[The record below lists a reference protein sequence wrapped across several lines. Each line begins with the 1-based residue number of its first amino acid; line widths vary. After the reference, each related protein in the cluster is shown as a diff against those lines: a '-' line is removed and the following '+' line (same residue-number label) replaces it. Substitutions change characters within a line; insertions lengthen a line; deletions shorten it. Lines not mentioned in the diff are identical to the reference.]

1 MTHHTLRRFPLAPA
15 GGATAGL
22 LSRLD
27 SGDPVHLDELPTPC
41 LLLDLD
47 LFEANLDR
55 MSRNARRHSIGL
67 RPHAKTH
74 KCPEIAR
81 RQVEAGALGAC
92 TATIHEAEVLAAGGI
107 PGLLITSEMV
117 GRNKMERL
125 VALTRRQPDTMSVVD
140 DVAHARQLNDAAEAG
155 GVRLN
160 VLIDI
165 DPMGRRTGTTA
176 GEAAMALAEGILKL
190 SRLNLRGVHSYS
202 GASSHVVGFA
212 ERKAHSAE
220 VMGPPIETYQRMK
233 KAGMPVEI
241 LTGCSTGTYNID
253 PFLDEITEMQVGS
266 YVFMDVDYRIIGGEG
281 GEVYD
286 DFAPALTVLTTVMS
300 KRHPD
305 LATLDAG
312 MKAFATDRESVPEVK
327 GISGTRYQFGGDEH
341 GMLQLPDPSRE
352 IKLGDRL
359 EFVTP
364 HCDPTVNLYNHLLLR
379 RGEQVEGYWPVAGR
393 GHS

>member
-1 MTHHTLRRFPLAPA
+1 MTHYTLRRSPLAPA
-15 GGATAGL
+15 GGSTAGL

-27 SGDPVHLDELPTPC
+27 SSEPVHLDELPTPS

-47 LFEANLDR
+47 LFEANLDK

-92 TATIHEAEVLAAGGI
+92 AATIHEAEVLAAGGI

-140 DVAHARQLNDAAEAG
+140 DLAHARQLNHAAEAG
-155 GVRLN
+155 DVRLN
-160 VLIDI
+160 VLVDI

-176 GEAAMALAEGILKL
+176 GDRAMALAEGILKL
-190 SRLNLRGVHSYS
+190 SSLHLRGVHSYS

-212 ERKAHSAE
+212 ERKAHSEE
-220 VMGPPIETYQRMK
+220 VMAPPIETYQRMK

-241 LTGCSTGTYNID
+241 LTGASTGTYNID
-253 PFLDEITEMQVGS
+253 PFLEEITELQVGS
-266 YVFMDVDYRIIGGEG
+266 YVFMDVDYQIIGGEG
-281 GEVYD
+281 GVVYD

-300 KRHPD
+300 KLHRD

-312 MKAFATDRESVPEVK
+312 MKSFATDRESVPEVK

-341 GMLQLPDPSRE
+341 GMLQLPNPSRE

-359 EFVTP
+359 EFVVP
-364 HCDPTVNLYNHLLLR
+364 HCDPTVNLYNYLLLR

>member
-1 MTHHTLRRFPLAPA
+1 MTHHTLRRSPLAPA
-15 GGATAGL
+15 GGSTAGL

-27 SGDPVHLDELPTPC
+27 SREAVHLDELPTPC
-41 LLLDLD
+41 LLLDMD

-55 MSRNARRHSIGL
+55 MSRNASRHSIGL

-92 TATIHEAEVLAAGGI
+92 TATIHEAEVLAAGGV

-125 VALTRRQPDTMSVVD
+125 VALTRGHPDTMSVVD

-160 VLIDI
+160 VLVDI

-176 GEAAMALAEGILKL
+176 GDAAMALAEGILKL
-190 SRLNLRGVHSYS
+190 SKLNLRGVHSYS

-220 VMGPPIETYQRMK
+220 VMAPPIDTYQRMK

-266 YVFMDVDYRIIGGEG
+266 YVFMDVDYQIIGGEG

-300 KRHPD
+300 KRHRD

-341 GMLQLPDPSRE
+341 GMLQLPNPSRE

-359 EFVTP
+359 EFVVP
-364 HCDPTVNLYNHLLLR
+364 HCDPTVNLYNYLLLR

>member
-15 GGATAGL
+15 GGSTAGL
-22 LSRLD
+22 LSHLD
-27 SGDPVHLDELPTPC
+27 SGDPVHLDEIPTPS

-47 LFEANLDR
+47 LFEANLDK
-55 MSRNARRHSIGL
+55 MSGNAKRHSIGL

-140 DVAHARQLNDAAEAG
+140 DIAHARQLNDAAEAG

-160 VLIDI
+160 VLVDI

-176 GEAAMALAEGILKL
+176 GEAAMVLAEGILKL

-220 VMGPPIETYQRMK
+220 VMAPPIETYQRMK

-266 YVFMDVDYRIIGGEG
+266 YVFMDVDYQIIGGEG

-300 KRHPD
+300 KLHRD

-341 GMLQLPDPSRE
+341 GMLQLPNPSRE

-359 EFVTP
+359 EFVVP
-364 HCDPTVNLYNHLLLR
+364 HCDPTVNLYNTLLLR

>member
-1 MTHHTLRRFPLAPA
+1 MTHHTLRRSPLAPA

-27 SGDPVHLDELPTPC
+27 SGEAVHLDELPTPC

-47 LFEANLDR
+47 LFEANLDK
-55 MSRNARRHSIGL
+55 MSRNASRHSIGL

-125 VALTRRQPDTMSVVD
+125 AALTRSQPDTMSVVD
-140 DVAHARQLNDAAEAG
+140 DIAHARQLNDAAEAG
-155 GVRLN
+155 DVRLN
-160 VLIDI
+160 VLVDI

-176 GEAAMALAEGILKL
+176 GDAAMALAEGILKL
-190 SRLNLRGVHSYS
+190 SKLNLRGVHSYS

-212 ERKAHSAE
+212 ERKAHSEE
-220 VMGPPIETYQRMK
+220 VMAPPIETYQRMK

-253 PFLDEITEMQVGS
+253 PFLDEVTEMQVGS
-266 YVFMDVDYRIIGGEG
+266 YVFMDVDYQIIGGEG

-300 KRHPD
+300 KRHRD

-341 GMLQLPDPSRE
+341 GMLQLPNPSRE

-359 EFVTP
+359 EFVVP
-364 HCDPTVNLYNHLLLR
+364 HCDPTVNLYNYLLLR

>member
-15 GGATAGL
+15 GGSTAGL

-47 LFEANLDR
+47 LFEANLDK
-55 MSRNARRHSIGL
+55 MSRNAKRHSIGL

-140 DVAHARQLNDAAEAG
+140 DIGHARQLNDAAEAG

-160 VLIDI
+160 VLVDI

-176 GEAAMALAEGILKL
+176 GDAAMALAEGILKL
-190 SRLNLRGVHSYS
+190 SKLNLRGVHSYS

-212 ERKAHSAE
+212 ERKAHSQE
-220 VMGPPIETYQRMK
+220 VMAPPIETCQRMK

-241 LTGCSTGTYNID
+241 LTGASTGTYNID
-253 PFLDEITEMQVGS
+253 PFLEEVTEMQVGS

-300 KRHPD
+300 KRHRD

-341 GMLQLPDPSRE
+341 GMLQLPNPSRE

-364 HCDPTVNLYNHLLLR
+364 HCDPTVNLYNTLLLR

>member
-1 MTHHTLRRFPLAPA
+1 M
-15 GGATAGL
+15 
-22 LSRLD
+22 
-27 SGDPVHLDELPTPC
+27 SG
-41 LLLDLD
+41 
-47 LFEANLDR
+47 
-55 MSRNARRHSIGL
+55 NAKRHSIGL

-81 RQVEAGALGAC
+81 RQVAAGALGAC

-140 DVAHARQLNDAAEAG
+140 DIAHARQLNDAAEAG

-160 VLIDI
+160 VLVDI

-176 GEAAMALAEGILKL
+176 GEPAMALAEGILKL

-220 VMGPPIETYQRMK
+220 VMAPPIETYQRMK

-253 PFLDEITEMQVGS
+253 PFLEEITEMQVGS
-266 YVFMDVDYRIIGGEG
+266 YVFMDVDYQIIGGEG

-300 KRHPD
+300 KLHPD

-341 GMLQLPDPSRE
+341 GMLQLPNPSRE

-359 EFVTP
+359 EFVVP
-364 HCDPTVNLYNHLLLR
+364 HCDPTVNLYNTLLLR

>member
-15 GGATAGL
+15 GGSTAGL
-22 LSRLD
+22 LNRLD
-27 SGDPVHLDELPTPC
+27 SGEPVHLDELPTPS
-41 LLLDLD
+41 LLLDMD
-47 LFEANLDR
+47 LFEANLDK
-55 MSRNARRHSIGL
+55 MSRNAKRHSIGL

-92 TATIHEAEVLAAGGI
+92 TATIHEAETLAAAGI

-125 VALTRRQPDTMSVVD
+125 VALTRRQPDTLSVVD
-140 DVAHARQLNDAAEAG
+140 DLGHARQLNDAAEAG
-155 GVRLN
+155 DVRLN
-160 VLIDI
+160 VLVDI

-176 GEAAMALAEGILKL
+176 GAAAMALAEGILKL
-190 SRLNLRGVHSYS
+190 SKLNLRGVHSYS

-220 VMGPPIETYQRMK
+220 VMAPPIETYQRMK

-241 LTGCSTGTYNID
+241 LTGASTGTYNID

-300 KRHPD
+300 KRHRD

-341 GMLQLPDPSRE
+341 GMLQLPNPSRE

-359 EFVTP
+359 EFVVP
-364 HCDPTVNLYNHLLLR
+364 HCDPTVNLYNFLLLR

>member
-1 MTHHTLRRFPLAPA
+1 MTHHTLRRSPLAPA

-27 SGDPVHLDELPTPC
+27 SGDPVHLDELPTPS

-47 LFEANLDR
+47 LFEANLDK
-55 MSRNARRHSIGL
+55 MSRNASRHSIGL

-125 VALTRRQPDTMSVVD
+125 VALTRSQPDTMSVVD
-140 DVAHARQLNDAAEAG
+140 DIEHARQLNDAAEAG
-155 GVRLN
+155 DVRLN
-160 VLIDI
+160 VLVDI

-176 GEAAMALAEGILKL
+176 GDAAMALAEGILKL
-190 SRLNLRGVHSYS
+190 SKLNLRGVHSYS

-212 ERKAHSAE
+212 ERKAHSEE
-220 VMGPPIETYQRMK
+220 VMAPPIETYQRMK

-241 LTGCSTGTYNID
+241 LTGASTGTYNID
-253 PFLDEITEMQVGS
+253 PFLEEVTEMQVGS
-266 YVFMDVDYRIIGGEG
+266 YVFMDVDYQIIGGES

-300 KRHPD
+300 KRHRD

-312 MKAFATDRESVPEVK
+312 MKAFATDRQSVPEVK
-327 GISGTRYQFGGDEH
+327 GISGTQYQFGGDEH
-341 GMLQLPDPSRE
+341 GMLQLPNPSRE

-359 EFVTP
+359 EFVVP
-364 HCDPTVNLYNHLLLR
+364 HCDPTVNLYNYLLLR

>member
-47 LFEANLDR
+47 LFEANLDK
-55 MSRNARRHSIGL
+55 MSRNAKRHSIGL

-140 DVAHARQLNDAAEAG
+140 DIGHARQLNDAAEAG

-160 VLIDI
+160 VLVDI

-176 GEAAMALAEGILKL
+176 GDAAMALAEGILKL
-190 SRLNLRGVHSYS
+190 SKLNLRGVHSYS

-212 ERKAHSAE
+212 ERKAHSQE
-220 VMGPPIETYQRMK
+220 VMAPPIETCQRMK

-241 LTGCSTGTYNID
+241 LTGASTGTYNID

-300 KRHPD
+300 KRHRD

-341 GMLQLPDPSRE
+341 GMLQLPNPSRE

-364 HCDPTVNLYNHLLLR
+364 HCDPTVNLYNTLLLR

>member
-1 MTHHTLRRFPLAPA
+1 MTHHTLRRSPLAPA

-47 LFEANLDR
+47 LFEANLDK
-55 MSRNARRHSIGL
+55 MSRNAKRHSIGL

-117 GRNKMERL
+117 GRNKVERL
-125 VALTRRQPDTMSVVD
+125 VALTRRKPDTMSVVD

-190 SRLNLRGVHSYS
+190 SKLNLRGVHSYS

-220 VMGPPIETYQRMK
+220 VMAPPIETYQRMK
-233 KAGMPVEI
+233 RAGMPVEI
-241 LTGCSTGTYNID
+241 LTGSSTGTYNID
-253 PFLDEITEMQVGS
+253 PSLDEITEMQVGS
-266 YVFMDVDYRIIGGEG
+266 YVFMDVDYRIIGGER

-300 KRHPD
+300 KRHRD

-341 GMLQLPDPSRE
+341 GMLQLPNPSRE

>member
-1 MTHHTLRRFPLAPA
+1 MTHHTLRRSPLAPA

-47 LFEANLDR
+47 LFEANLDK
-55 MSRNARRHSIGL
+55 MSRNAKRHSIGL

-140 DVAHARQLNDAAEAG
+140 DIGHARQLNDAAEAG

-160 VLIDI
+160 VLVDI

-176 GEAAMALAEGILKL
+176 GDAAMALAEGILKL
-190 SRLNLRGVHSYS
+190 SKLNLRGVHSYS

-212 ERKAHSAE
+212 ERKAHSQE
-220 VMGPPIETYQRMK
+220 VMAPPIETCQRMK

-241 LTGCSTGTYNID
+241 LTGASTGTYNID

-300 KRHPD
+300 KRHRD

-312 MKAFATDRESVPEVK
+312 MKAFATDRESVPEAK

-341 GMLQLPDPSRE
+341 GMLQLPNPSRE

-359 EFVTP
+359 EFVVP
-364 HCDPTVNLYNHLLLR
+364 HCDPTVNLYNYLLLR

>member
-1 MTHHTLRRFPLAPA
+1 MIHHTLRRSPLAPA
-15 GGATAGL
+15 VGSTAGL

-27 SGDPVHLDELPTPC
+27 SGNPVHLDELPTPC

-47 LFEANLDR
+47 LFEANLDK
-55 MSRNARRHSIGL
+55 MSRNASRHSIGL

-117 GRNKMERL
+117 GRNKMQRL
-125 VALTRRQPDTMSVVD
+125 VALTRSQPDTMSVVD
-140 DVAHARQLNDAAEAG
+140 DIVHARQLDDAAEAG
-155 GVRLN
+155 DVRLN
-160 VLIDI
+160 VLVDI

-176 GEAAMALAEGILKL
+176 GDAAMALAEGILKL

-202 GASSHVVGFA
+202 GASSHVVGYA
-212 ERKAHSAE
+212 ERKAHSEE
-220 VMGPPIETYQRMK
+220 VMAPPIETYQRMK

-241 LTGCSTGTYNID
+241 LTGSSTGTYNID
-253 PFLDEITEMQVGS
+253 PFLEEITEMQVGS
-266 YVFMDVDYRIIGGEG
+266 YVFMDVDYQIIGGEG

-300 KRHPD
+300 KRHRD

-327 GISGTRYQFGGDEH
+327 GISGTQYQFGGDEH
-341 GMLQLPDPSRE
+341 GMLQLPNPSRE

-359 EFVTP
+359 EFVVP
-364 HCDPTVNLYNHLLLR
+364 HCDPTVNLYNYLVLR
-379 RGEQVEGYWPVAGR
+379 RGERVEGYWPVAGR

>member
-1 MTHHTLRRFPLAPA
+1 MTHHTLRRSPLAPA
-15 GGATAGL
+15 GGSTAGL

-27 SGDPVHLDELPTPC
+27 SDDPVHLDELPTPC
-41 LLLDLD
+41 LLLDMD
-47 LFEANLDR
+47 LFEANLDK
-55 MSRNARRHSIGL
+55 MSRNASRHSIGL

-125 VALTRRQPDTMSVVD
+125 VALTRSQPDTMSVVD
-140 DVAHARQLNDAAEAG
+140 DIAHARQLNDAAEAG
-155 GVRLN
+155 NVRLN
-160 VLIDI
+160 VLVDI

-176 GEAAMALAEGILKL
+176 GDPAMALAEGILKL

-212 ERKAHSAE
+212 ERKAHSEE
-220 VMGPPIETYQRMK
+220 VMAPPIETYQRMK

-241 LTGCSTGTYNID
+241 LTGSSTGTYNID
-253 PFLDEITEMQVGS
+253 PLLEEITEMQVGS
-266 YVFMDVDYRIIGGEG
+266 YVFMDVDYQIIGGQS
-281 GEVYD
+281 GEVYE

-300 KRHPD
+300 KRHRD

-327 GISGTRYQFGGDEH
+327 GISGTQYQFGGDEH
-341 GMLQLPDPSRE
+341 GMLQLPNPSRE

-359 EFVTP
+359 EFVVP
-364 HCDPTVNLYNHLLLR
+364 HCDPTVNLYNYLLLR

>member
-1 MTHHTLRRFPLAPA
+1 MTHHTLRRSPLAPA

-27 SGDPVHLDELPTPC
+27 SGEAVHLDELPTPC

-47 LFEANLDR
+47 LFEANLDK
-55 MSRNARRHSIGL
+55 MSRNASRHSIGL

-125 VALTRRQPDTMSVVD
+125 VALTRSQPDTMSVVD
-140 DVAHARQLNDAAEAG
+140 DIAHARQLNDAAEAG
-155 GVRLN
+155 DVRLN
-160 VLIDI
+160 VLVDI

-176 GEAAMALAEGILKL
+176 GDAAMALAEGILKL
-190 SRLNLRGVHSYS
+190 SKLNLRGVHSYS

-212 ERKAHSAE
+212 ERKAHSEE
-220 VMGPPIETYQRMK
+220 VMAPPIETYQRMK

-253 PFLDEITEMQVGS
+253 PFLDEVTEMQVGS
-266 YVFMDVDYRIIGGEG
+266 YVFMDVDYQIIGGEG

-300 KRHPD
+300 KRHRD

-341 GMLQLPDPSRE
+341 GMLQLPNPSRE

-359 EFVTP
+359 EFVVP
-364 HCDPTVNLYNHLLLR
+364 HCDPTVNLYNYLLLR

>member
-1 MTHHTLRRFPLAPA
+1 MTHHTLRRSPLAPA
-15 GGATAGL
+15 GGSSAGL

-27 SGDPVHLDELPTPC
+27 SGEPVHLDELPTPS

-47 LFEANLDR
+47 LFEANLDK
-55 MSRNARRHSIGL
+55 MSRNASRHSIGL

-117 GRNKMERL
+117 GRNKLERL

-140 DVAHARQLNDAAEAG
+140 DLAHARQLNDAAEAG

-160 VLIDI
+160 VLVDI

-176 GEAAMALAEGILKL
+176 GDAAMALAEGILKL
-190 SRLNLRGVHSYS
+190 SKLNLRGVHSYS

-300 KRHPD
+300 RRHRD

-341 GMLQLPDPSRE
+341 GMLQLPNPSRE

-359 EFVTP
+359 EFVVP
-364 HCDPTVNLYNHLLLR
+364 HCDPTVNLYNTLLLR

>member
-1 MTHHTLRRFPLAPA
+1 MTYQTLRRSPLAPA

-27 SGDPVHLDELPTPC
+27 SGDPVHLDELPTPS

-47 LFEANLDR
+47 LFEANLDK
-55 MSRNARRHSIGL
+55 MSRNASRHSIGL

-125 VALTRRQPDTMSVVD
+125 VALTRSQPDTMSVVD
-140 DVAHARQLNDAAEAG
+140 DIAHARQLNDAAEAG
-155 GVRLN
+155 DVRLN
-160 VLIDI
+160 VLVDI

-176 GEAAMALAEGILKL
+176 GDAAMALAEGILKL
-190 SRLNLRGVHSYS
+190 SRLNLLGVHSYS

-212 ERKAHSAE
+212 DRKAHSAE
-220 VMGPPIETYQRMK
+220 VMAPPIETYQRMK

-241 LTGCSTGTYNID
+241 LTGASTGTYNID
-253 PFLDEITEMQVGS
+253 PFLEEITEMQVGS
-266 YVFMDVDYRIIGGEG
+266 YVFMDVDYQIIGGES

-300 KRHPD
+300 KRHRD

-341 GMLQLPDPSRE
+341 GMLQLPNPSRE

-359 EFVTP
+359 EFLVP
-364 HCDPTVNLYNHLLLR
+364 HCDPTVNLYNYLVLR

>member
-1 MTHHTLRRFPLAPA
+1 MTHHTLRRSPLAPA
-15 GGATAGL
+15 GGSTAGL

-27 SGDPVHLDELPTPC
+27 SGEPVHLDELPTPS
-41 LLLDLD
+41 LLLDMD
-47 LFEANLDR
+47 LFEANLDK
-55 MSRNARRHSIGL
+55 MSLNARRHSIGL

-92 TATIHEAEVLAAGGI
+92 SATIHEAEVLAAGGI
-107 PGLLITSEMV
+107 SGLLITSEMV

-140 DVAHARQLNDAAEAG
+140 DIAHARQLNDAAEAG

-160 VLIDI
+160 VLVDI

-176 GEAAMALAEGILKL
+176 GDPAMELAEGILKL

-212 ERKAHSAE
+212 ERKAHSKE
-220 VMGPPIETYQRMK
+220 VMAPPIETYQRMK

-241 LTGCSTGTYNID
+241 LTGASTGTYNID
-253 PFLDEITEMQVGS
+253 PFLEEITEMQVGS
-266 YVFMDVDYRIIGGEG
+266 YVFMDVDYQIIGGEG

-300 KRHPD
+300 KLHRD

-312 MKAFATDRESVPEVK
+312 MKSFATDRESVPEVK

-341 GMLQLPDPSRE
+341 GMLQLPNPSRE

-359 EFVTP
+359 EFVVP
-364 HCDPTVNLYNHLLLR
+364 HCDPTVNLYNYLVLR
-379 RGEQVEGYWPVAGR
+379 RGDQVEGYWPVAGR

>member
-1 MTHHTLRRFPLAPA
+1 MIHHTLRRSPLAPA

-27 SGDPVHLDELPTPC
+27 SGDPVHLDELPTPS

-47 LFEANLDR
+47 LFEANLDK
-55 MSRNARRHSIGL
+55 MSRNAKRHSIGL

-117 GRNKMERL
+117 GRNKVERL

-140 DVAHARQLNDAAEAG
+140 DIAHARQLDDAAGAG

-160 VLIDI
+160 VLVDI

-176 GEAAMALAEGILKL
+176 GAAAMALAEGILKL

-220 VMGPPIETYQRMK
+220 VMAPPIETFQSMK

-241 LTGCSTGTYNID
+241 LTGASTGTYNID

-266 YVFMDVDYRIIGGEG
+266 YVFMDVDYQIIGGEG

-300 KRHPD
+300 RRHQD

-341 GMLQLPDPSRE
+341 GMLQLPNPSRE

-359 EFVTP
+359 EFVAP
-364 HCDPTVNLYNHLLLR
+364 HCDPTVNLYNYLLLR
-379 RGEQVEGYWPVAGR
+379 RGDEVEGYWPVAGR

>member
-1 MTHHTLRRFPLAPA
+1 MTHHTLRRSPLAPA
-15 GGATAGL
+15 GGSTAGL

-27 SGDPVHLDELPTPC
+27 SGEPVHLDQLPTPC
-41 LLLDLD
+41 LLLDMD
-47 LFEANLDR
+47 LFQANLDK
-55 MSRNARRHSIGL
+55 MSRNAKRHSIGL

-107 PGLLITSEMV
+107 RGLLITSEMV

-125 VALTRRQPDTMSVVD
+125 VALTQRQPDTLSVVD
-140 DVAHARQLNDAAEAG
+140 DLAHARQLNDAAEAAN
-155 GVRLN
+155 VRLN
-160 VLIDI
+160 LLVDI
-165 DPMGRRTGTTA
+165 DPLGRRTGTTA
-176 GEAAMALAEGILKL
+176 GDPAMALAEGILKL
-190 SRLNLRGVHSYS
+190 SKLNLRGVHSYS

-212 ERKAHSAE
+212 ERKAHSEE
-220 VMGPPIETYQRMK
+220 VMAPPIETYQRMK

-241 LTGCSTGTYNID
+241 LTGASTGTYNID
-253 PFLDEITEMQVGS
+253 PFLEEITELQVGS
-266 YVFMDVDYRIIGGEG
+266 YIFMDVDYQIIGGEG
-281 GEVYD
+281 GDLYD
-286 DFAPALTVLTTVMS
+286 DFGPALTVLTTVMS
-300 KRHPD
+300 KRHRD

-312 MKAFATDRESVPEVK
+312 MKAFATDRESVPEIK
-327 GISGTRYQFGGDEH
+327 GISGTEYQFGGDEH
-341 GMLQLPDPSRE
+341 GMLQLPNPSRE

-359 EFVTP
+359 EFVVP
-364 HCDPTVNLYNHLLLR
+364 HCDPTVNLYNVLYCR

>member
-1 MTHHTLRRFPLAPA
+1 MTHHTLRRSPLAPA

-27 SGDPVHLDELPTPC
+27 SGDPVHLDELPTPS

-47 LFEANLDR
+47 LFEANLDK
-55 MSRNARRHSIGL
+55 MSRNASRHSIGL

-125 VALTRRQPDTMSVVD
+125 VALTRSQPDTMSVVD
-140 DVAHARQLNDAAEAG
+140 DMAHARQLNDAAEAG
-155 GVRLN
+155 DVRLN
-160 VLIDI
+160 VLVDI
-165 DPMGRRTGTTA
+165 DPMGRRTGTTS
-176 GEAAMALAEGILKL
+176 GDAAMTLAEEILKL
-190 SRLNLRGVHSYS
+190 SKLNLRGVHSYS

-220 VMGPPIETYQRMK
+220 VMAPPIETFQRMK

-241 LTGCSTGTYNID
+241 LTGASTGTYNID
-253 PFLDEITEMQVGS
+253 PFLEEITEMQVGS
-266 YVFMDVDYRIIGGEG
+266 YVFMDVDYQIIGGES

-300 KRHPD
+300 KRHRD

-327 GISGTRYQFGGDEH
+327 GISGTQYQFGGDEH
-341 GMLQLPDPSRE
+341 GMLQLPNPSRE

-359 EFVTP
+359 EFVVP
-364 HCDPTVNLYNHLLLR
+364 HCDPTVNLYNYLLLR

>member
-1 MTHHTLRRFPLAPA
+1 MTHQTLRRFPLAPA
-15 GGATAGL
+15 GGSTAGL

-27 SGDPVHLDELPTPC
+27 SGESVHLDELPTPC
-41 LLLDLD
+41 LLLDMD
-47 LFEANLDR
+47 LFEANLDK
-55 MSRNARRHSIGL
+55 MSRNAKRHSIGL

-140 DVAHARQLNDAAEAG
+140 DIAHARQLNDAAQAG
-155 GVRLN
+155 NVQLN
-160 VLIDI
+160 VLVDI

-176 GEAAMALAEGILKL
+176 GDPAMALAEGILKL
-190 SRLNLRGVHSYS
+190 SNLNLRGVHSYS

-212 ERKAHSAE
+212 ERKAHSEE
-220 VMGPPIETYQRMK
+220 VMAPPIDTFQRMK

-241 LTGCSTGTYNID
+241 LTGASTGTYNID
-253 PFLDEITEMQVGS
+253 PFLEEITEMQVGS
-266 YVFMDVDYRIIGGEG
+266 YVFMDVDYQIIGGEG

-300 KRHPD
+300 KLHRD

-341 GMLQLPDPSRE
+341 GMLQLPNPSRE

-359 EFVTP
+359 EFVVP
-364 HCDPTVNLYNHLLLR
+364 HCDPTVNLYNCLLLR

>member
-15 GGATAGL
+15 GGSTAGL

-27 SGDPVHLDELPTPC
+27 SGEPVHLDELPTPS
-41 LLLDLD
+41 LLLDMD
-47 LFEANLDR
+47 LFEANLDK
-55 MSRNARRHSIGL
+55 MSRNAKRHSIGL

-92 TATIHEAEVLAAGGI
+92 TATIHEAETLAAGGI

-125 VALTRRQPDTMSVVD
+125 VALTRRQPDTLSVVD
-140 DVAHARQLNDAAEAG
+140 DIGHARQLNDAAEAG
-155 GVRLN
+155 DVRLN
-160 VLIDI
+160 VLVDI

-176 GEAAMALAEGILKL
+176 GTAAMALAEGILKL

-220 VMGPPIETYQRMK
+220 VMAPPIETYQRMK

-241 LTGCSTGTYNID
+241 LTGASTGTYNID

-300 KRHPD
+300 KRHRD

-341 GMLQLPDPSRE
+341 GMLQLPNPSRE

-359 EFVTP
+359 EFMVP
-364 HCDPTVNLYNHLLLR
+364 HCDPTVNLYNFLLLR

>member
-1 MTHHTLRRFPLAPA
+1 MTHQTLRRSPLAPA

-27 SGDPVHLDELPTPC
+27 SGEAVHLDELPTPS

-47 LFEANLDR
+47 LFEANLDK
-55 MSRNARRHSIGL
+55 MSRNASRHSIGL

-92 TATIHEAEVLAAGGI
+92 TATIHEAETLAAGGI

-117 GRNKMERL
+117 GRNKVERL

-140 DVAHARQLNDAAEAG
+140 DIAHARQLNDAAGAG
-155 GVRLN
+155 DVRLN
-160 VLIDI
+160 VLVDI

-176 GEAAMALAEGILKL
+176 GNAAMALAEGILKL

-212 ERKAHSAE
+212 ERKAHSEE
-220 VMGPPIETYQRMK
+220 VMAPPIETYQRMK

-241 LTGCSTGTYNID
+241 LTGASTGTYNID
-253 PFLDEITEMQVGS
+253 PFLDEMTEMQVGS
-266 YVFMDVDYRIIGGEG
+266 YVFMDVDYQIIGGEG

-300 KRHPD
+300 KRHRD

-341 GMLQLPDPSRE
+341 GMLQLPNPSRE

-359 EFVTP
+359 EFVVP
-364 HCDPTVNLYNHLLLR
+364 HCDPTVNLYNFLLLR

>member
-1 MTHHTLRRFPLAPA
+1 MTHHTPRRFPLAPA
-15 GGATAGL
+15 GRSTAGL

-27 SGDPVHLDELPTPC
+27 SGEPVHLDELPTPS
-41 LLLDLD
+41 LLLDMD
-47 LFEANLDR
+47 RFEANLDK
-55 MSRNARRHSIGL
+55 MSRNAKRHSIGL

-92 TATIHEAEVLAAGGI
+92 TATIHEAETLAAGGI

-125 VALTRRQPDTMSVVD
+125 VALTRRQPDTLSVVD
-140 DVAHARQLNDAAEAG
+140 DLAHARQLNDAAGAG
-155 GVRLN
+155 DVRLN
-160 VLIDI
+160 VLVDI

-176 GEAAMALAEGILKL
+176 GAAAMALAEGILKL

-212 ERKAHSAE
+212 ERKAHSEE
-220 VMGPPIETYQRMK
+220 VMAPPIETYQRMK

-241 LTGCSTGTYNID
+241 LTGASTGTYNID

-300 KRHPD
+300 KRHRD

-341 GMLQLPDPSRE
+341 GMLQLPNPSRE

-359 EFVTP
+359 EFVVP
-364 HCDPTVNLYNHLLLR
+364 HCDPTVNLYNFLLLR

>member
-1 MTHHTLRRFPLAPA
+1 MTHHTLRRSPLAPA

-27 SGDPVHLDELPTPC
+27 SGEAVHLDELPTPC

-47 LFEANLDR
+47 LFEANLDK
-55 MSRNARRHSIGL
+55 MSRNASRHSIGL

-125 VALTRRQPDTMSVVD
+125 VALTRSQPDTMSVVD
-140 DVAHARQLNDAAEAG
+140 DIEHARQLNDAAEAG
-155 GVRLN
+155 DVRLN
-160 VLIDI
+160 VLVDI

-176 GEAAMALAEGILKL
+176 GDAAMALAEGILKL
-190 SRLNLRGVHSYS
+190 SKLNLRGVHSYS

-212 ERKAHSAE
+212 ERKAHSEE
-220 VMGPPIETYQRMK
+220 VMAPPIETYQRMK

-241 LTGCSTGTYNID
+241 LTGASTGTYNID
-253 PFLDEITEMQVGS
+253 PFLEEVTEMQVGS
-266 YVFMDVDYRIIGGEG
+266 YVFMDVDYQIIGGES

-300 KRHPD
+300 KRHRD

-312 MKAFATDRESVPEVK
+312 MKAFATDRQSVPEVK
-327 GISGTRYQFGGDEH
+327 GISGTQYQFGGDEH
-341 GMLQLPDPSRE
+341 GMLQLPNPSRE

-359 EFVTP
+359 EFVVP
-364 HCDPTVNLYNHLLLR
+364 HCDPTVNLYNYLVLR

>member
-1 MTHHTLRRFPLAPA
+1 MIHHTLRRSPLAPA

-27 SGDPVHLDELPTPC
+27 SGDPVHLDEIPTPS

-47 LFEANLDR
+47 LFEANLNK
-55 MSRNARRHSIGL
+55 MSGNAKRHSIGL

-140 DVAHARQLNDAAEAG
+140 DIGHARQLNDAAEAG
-155 GVRLN
+155 DVRLN
-160 VLIDI
+160 VLVDI

-176 GEAAMALAEGILKL
+176 GDAAMALAEGIVKL
-190 SRLNLRGVHSYS
+190 TRLNLRGVHSYS

-220 VMGPPIETYQRMK
+220 VMAPPIETYQRMK

-241 LTGCSTGTYNID
+241 LTGSSTGTYNID
-253 PFLDEITEMQVGS
+253 PFLEEITEMQVGS
-266 YVFMDVDYRIIGGEG
+266 YVFMDVDYQIIGGEG

-300 KRHPD
+300 KRHRD

-341 GMLQLPDPSRE
+341 GMLQLPNPSRE

-359 EFVTP
+359 EFVVP
-364 HCDPTVNLYNHLLLR
+364 HCDPTVNLYNYLLLR